1 VPATLK
7 AGLVRQFDLKCAEIG
22 DGEQGKA
29 RSAAKHV
36 SGLAA
41 SSETKGNCSRLLTGL
56 LRVGA
61 DGMVDGG
68 LAA

>member
-1 VPATLK
+1 MML
-7 AGLVRQFDLKCAEIG
+7 F
-22 DGEQGKA
+22 
-29 RSAAKHV
+29 
-36 SGLAA
+36 A
-41 SSETKGNCSRLLTGL
+41 SNCSRLLTGL